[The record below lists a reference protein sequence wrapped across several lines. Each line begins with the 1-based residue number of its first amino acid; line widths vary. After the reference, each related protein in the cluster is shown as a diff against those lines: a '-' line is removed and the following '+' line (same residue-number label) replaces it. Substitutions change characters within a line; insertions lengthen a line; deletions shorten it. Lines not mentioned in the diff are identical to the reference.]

1 MCRLLAGGIV
11 TDVVVL
17 IVRRRWKRSREQEE
31 G

>member
-11 TDVVVL
+11 TEVVVL

>member
-11 TDVVVL
+11 TEVVVL
-17 IVRRRWKRSREQEE
+17 IVRRWKRSREQEE